1 MGSGGNG
8 NHPVMSYVCCFALF
22 QSQQRVQTGQMFALC
37 WLPDIFRH
45 RVCRQLQS
53 RSCRLLTKVCQE
65 LAADDVTDIGIIAPG
80 ALLPFLTHSGFGPDR
95 LGSRAMI
102 LTRPEAYF
110 DPCDPERAA
119 VGSDGSELAYSA
131 P

>member
-1 MGSGGNG
+1 MGSGENG
-8 NHPVMSYVCCFALF
+8 IHAVMVWVFFALS
-22 QSQQRVQTGQMFALC
+22 SQQRMQTGQLFALC
-37 WLPDIFRH
+37 WLPDISRH
-45 RVCRQLQS
+45 HACHQLQL

-65 LAADDVTDIGIIAPG
+65 LAADEVTDIGIIAPG

-102 LTRPEAYF
+102 LTRPEAYI

-119 VGSDGSELAYSA
+119 VGSDGVELAYSA